1 MSNTPTFRQC
11 LRPVDVLVIAF
22 AVLLCFINLFSMELI
37 HDWAILI
44 GINIISCFGI
54 AIISYLSETR
64 TSKLIRGIHNWY
76 PVPTIFLVFKEMY
89 VIIQSIAHP
98 DWDPLLIRI
107 DHGMFGADPTVWLG
121 MHASPVLT
129 EILQIAYVSYYFIM
143 LTVGIELFLRNE
155 REKFSYIVFVIV
167 YGFFLSYLGYLAVPA
182 VGPRF
187 TLHDFSALKSELP
200 GLWLTNGLRDFIDAG
215 ESIPNNVS
223 NTIRVCTAGC
233 VSQRSHRNDADLAVS
248 CISFQIKIPVDTAS
262 FRNIAHHQYRL
273 PPVSLRDRCDRW
285 NGVHAVHGVDR
296 SEIVRVV
303 GKNPPVRSHNLL
315 AFHSLISY
323 FL

>member
-1 MSNTPTFRQC
+1 MSNSPTFRQC

-22 AVLLCFINLFSMELI
+22 AVLLCFINLFSMGLI
-37 HDWAILI
+37 HEWAILV
-44 GINIISCFGI
+44 GINIFSCFGI

-64 TSKLIRGIHNWY
+64 TSRVIRAIHNWY

-98 DWDPLLIRI
+98 DWDPLLIKI

-200 GLWLTNGLRDFIDAG
+200 GVWLTNGLRDFIDAG

-223 NTIRVCTAGC
+223 NAIVYA
-233 VSQRSHRNDADLAVS
+233 QRDAFPSGHTEMTL
-248 CISFQIKIPVDTAS
+248 ISV
-262 FRNIAHHQYRL
+262 Y
-273 PPVSLRDRCDRW
+273 
-285 NGVHAVHGVDR
+285 
-296 SEIVRVV
+296 
-303 GKNPPVRSHNLL
+303 L
-315 AFHSLISY
+315 AFHYKLKSRWILLLFGILLIISTVY
-323 FL
+323 LRYHYVIDVIGGTVFMLFTVWTAPKLSAWWEKIRR

>member
-1 MSNTPTFRQC
+1 MSNSPTFRQC

-22 AVLLCFINLFSMELI
+22 AVLLCFINLFSMGLI
-37 HDWAILI
+37 HEWAILV
-44 GINIISCFGI
+44 GINIFSCFGI

-64 TSKLIRGIHNWY
+64 TSRVIRAIHNWY

-98 DWDPLLIRI
+98 DWDPLLIKI

-200 GLWLTNGLRDFIDAG
+200 GVWLTNGLRDFIDAG

-223 NTIRVCTAGC
+223 NAIVYA
-233 VSQRSHRNDADLAVS
+233 QRDAFHSGHTEMTL
-248 CISFQIKIPVDTAS
+248 ISV
-262 FRNIAHHQYRL
+262 Y
-273 PPVSLRDRCDRW
+273 
-285 NGVHAVHGVDR
+285 
-296 SEIVRVV
+296 
-303 GKNPPVRSHNLL
+303 L
-315 AFHSLISY
+315 AFHYKLKSRWILLLFGTLLIISTVY
-323 FL
+323 LRYHYVIDVIGGTVFMLFTVWTAPKLSAWWEKIRG

>member
-22 AVLLCFINLFSMELI
+22 ALLLCFINLFSMGLI
-37 HDWAILI
+37 HEWAILI
-44 GINIISCFGI
+44 GINIFSCFGI
-54 AIISYLSETR
+54 AIISYLAETR
-64 TSKLIRGIHNWY
+64 TSRVIRAIHNWY

-98 DWDPLLIRI
+98 DWDPLLIKI

-143 LTVGIELFLRNE
+143 LTVGIELFMKNE
-155 REKFSYIVFVIV
+155 RQKFSYIVFVIV

-187 TLHDFSALKSELP
+187 TLHDFSTLKSELP
-200 GLWLTNGLRDFIDAG
+200 GVWLTNGLRDFIDAG

-223 NTIRVCTAGC
+223 NAIVYA
-233 VSQRSHRNDADLAVS
+233 QRDAFPSGHTEMTL
-248 CISFQIKIPVDTAS
+248 ISL
-262 FRNIAHHQYRL
+262 Y
-273 PPVSLRDRCDRW
+273 
-285 NGVHAVHGVDR
+285 
-296 SEIVRVV
+296 
-303 GKNPPVRSHNLL
+303 L
-315 AFHSLISY
+315 AFHYKLKSRWILLLFGTLLIISTVY
-323 FL
+323 LRYHYVIDVIGGTAFMLFTVLTAPKLSAWWEKIRR